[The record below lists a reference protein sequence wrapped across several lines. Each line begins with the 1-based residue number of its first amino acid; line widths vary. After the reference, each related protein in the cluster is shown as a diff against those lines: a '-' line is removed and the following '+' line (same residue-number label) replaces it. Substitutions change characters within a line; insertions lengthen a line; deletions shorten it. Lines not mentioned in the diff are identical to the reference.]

1 MNIVIYSTETCGFCK
16 MLKRYLDEKGIKY
29 IEKFA
34 DKDEKIAMELYEKSK
49 QFAVPFTEI
58 TKDNGDVEQIIGF
71 DREKIEKVLN
81 S

>member
-16 MLKRYLDEKGIKY
+16 MLKRYLDDKSVSY
-29 IEKFA
+29 TEKFA
-34 DKDEKIAMELYEKSK
+34 DKDEKVAMELYEKSK

-58 TKDNGDVEQIIGF
+58 TKDDGGVEQIIGF